1 MRATSFGF
9 ALVAEAEKPAA
20 KRRRR
25 KAPAPPPHSGS
36 IALHLL
42 DTATTEP
49 SSEPRAR
56 LLERGPG
63 ALTDVELVSIFLDE
77 ECRNSGGPGEA
88 LIHLFGGVQGLAS
101 FDLEISRAKGLS
113 DRQAIFLLAAVELG
127 RRLHQKPERQF
138 WLTDPNEVAGFLA
151 GQFRSVSDQQVL
163 GVFFADGS
171 GQGLG
176 FVECFRGTQFDLC
189 VDTGPILREAVCR
202 KATSLLVF
210 WFRPTVKPEVNS
222 RDFSFRRKM
231 SAACESLGFELLDFL
246 LLSSEDWLSLRRL
259 TPW

>member
-1 MRATSFGF
+1 
-9 ALVAEAEKPAA
+9 VAEAEKPAA

-25 KAPAPPPHSGS
+25 KAAPPPHSGS
-36 IALHLL
+36 IVLQLV
-42 DTATTEP
+42 DTATTEL
-49 SSEPRAR
+49 SSDPRAR

-63 ALTDVELVSIFLDE
+63 ALSDAELVSIFFDE
-77 ECRNSGGPGEA
+77 ECPNSDGPAEA

-101 FDLEISRAKGLS
+101 LDLEISRAQRLP
-113 DRQAIFLLAAVELG
+113 DRQAAYLLAAVELG
-127 RRLHQKPERQF
+127 RRLHQKPERPL

-151 GQFRSVSDQQVL
+151 GQFRSISDQQVL
-163 GVFFADGS
+163 GVLFADGD
-171 GQGLG
+171 GRGLG
-176 FVECFRGTQFDLC
+176 LVECFRGTQFELC
-189 VDTGPILREAVCR
+189 IDTKPILREAICR

-222 RDFSFRRKM
+222 QDFHFRRKM

-246 LLSSEDWLSLRRL
+246 LISSQDWLSLRRL

>member
-1 MRATSFGF
+1 M
-9 ALVAEAEKPAA
+9 AEAEKPAA

-25 KAPAPPPHSGS
+25 KALAPPAHSGS
-36 IALHLL
+36 IVPHLL
-42 DTATTEP
+42 DTDTIGL

-63 ALTDVELVSIFLDE
+63 ALTDVELVSIFFDDD
-77 ECRNSGGPGEA
+77 CRSSGGMAEA
-88 LIHLFGGVQGLAS
+88 LIHSFGGVQGLANL
-101 FDLEISRAKGLS
+101 DLEISRANGLS
-113 DRQAIFLLAAVELG
+113 DRQGTYLLAAVELG
-127 RRLHQKPERQF
+127 RRLHQKPDRPL

-163 GVFFADGS
+163 GVVFADGS
-171 GQGLG
+171 GRGLG

-189 VDTGPILREAVCR
+189 LDTKPILREAICR
-202 KATSLLVF
+202 QAASLLVF

-222 RDFSFRRKM
+222 QDFSFRRKV

-246 LLSSEDWLSLRRL
+246 LIGSESWLSLRRL

>member
-1 MRATSFGF
+1 M
-9 ALVAEAEKPAA
+9 AEAEKPAA

-25 KAPAPPPHSGS
+25 IAPSPPAHLGS
-36 IALHLL
+36 IVLQLL
-42 DTATTEP
+42 DTATPTEP
-49 SSEPRAR
+49 SSDPRAR

-63 ALTDVELVSIFLDE
+63 ALTDKELVSIFVDE
-77 ECRNSGGPGEA
+77 ECQTSEGQAEA
-88 LIHLFGGVQGLAS
+88 LIHLLGGVPGLAKL
-101 FDLEISRAKGLS
+101 DLEISRTRGLS
-113 DRQAIFLLAAVELG
+113 DRQAAFLLAAVELG
-127 RRLHQKPERQF
+127 RRLHQKPERPF
-138 WLTDPNEVAGFLA
+138 WLTDPNEVTGFLA

-171 GQGLG
+171 GRGLG

-189 VDTGPILREAVCR
+189 VDTGPILREAICR
-202 KATSLLVF
+202 QATSLLVF

-222 RDFSFRRKM
+222 RDLAFRRKM